1 MLWTHSNI
9 LQSKYTE
16 QSFLPPALSLEY
28 MHIFSEEKEKLFSLY
43 LSLLSLSL
51 FILFFKNYVVLR
63 F

>member
-16 QSFLPPALSLEY
+16 QSCLPPSLSLEY